1 MITITDRLQ
10 EKIERGYD
18 RLIPLQPR
26 FPSGGK
32 NHFQEQQS
40 LRKQLSIR

>member
-1 MITITDRLQ
+1 MPFSFCLKTIYDH
-10 EKIERGYD
+10 D

-26 FPSGGK
+26 FPRGGK